1 LQKSEK
7 YISIYMNLSVSERR
21 RLMALQLKKLDESM
35 KGALADFMAD
45 WKDEEIIPSTLQKY
59 SLGFDELM
67 AHLDT
72 MENDPP
78 RLLVPGSVWFL
89 TDGDE
94 ILGAIEV
101 RHFLNS
107 GLLKYGGHIGYGVAP
122 KHRGHGYA
130 AQMVKMVMPQLKKLG
145 LEMVLLCC
153 VSDNVASARTIVNA
167 GGVLE
172 NEVEIIRNNQPKIGQ
187 RYWLEVK

>member
-1 LQKSEK
+1 
-7 YISIYMNLSVSERR
+7 
-21 RLMALQLKKLDESM
+21 MALQLKKLDIDM
-35 KGALADFMAD
+35 KGALDDFIAD

-59 SLGFDELM
+59 TGDIDEFL

-72 MENDPP
+72 LENDPP
-78 RLLVPGSVWFL
+78 RLMVPGTMFFL
-89 TDGDE
+89 VEGEE
-94 ILGAIEV
+94 ILGVCEI

-122 KHRGHGYA
+122 KHRGNGYA
-130 AQMVKMVMPQLKKLG
+130 AEMVKMAMPFMKQVGIDRCLIT
-145 LEMVLLCC
+145 C
-153 VSDNVASARTIVNA
+153 VQENIASAKTIENV

-187 RYWLEVK
+187 RYWIDVE

>member
-1 LQKSEK
+1 MPSIL
-7 YISIYMNLSVSERR
+7 ISFEGQEGGSDSDVGKGSGRSIHGLNLVE
-21 RLMALQLKKLDESM
+21 
-35 KGALADFMAD
+35 ALAACED
-45 WKDEEIIPSTLQKY
+45 K
-59 SLGFDELM
+59 
-67 AHLDT
+67 
-72 MENDPP
+72 
-78 RLLVPGSVWFL
+78 
-89 TDGDE
+89 
-94 ILGAIEV
+94 
-101 RHFLNS
+101 
-107 GLLKYGGHIGYGVAP
+107 LLKYGGHIGYGVAP

-153 VSDNVASARTIVNA
+153 VSDNVASAKTIVNV

>member
-1 LQKSEK
+1 
-7 YISIYMNLSVSERR
+7 
-21 RLMALQLKKLDESM
+21 MALQLKKLDIDM
-35 KGALADFMAD
+35 KGALDDFIAD

-59 SLGFDELM
+59 TGDIDEFL

-72 MENDPP
+72 LENDPP
-78 RLLVPGSVWFL
+78 RLMVPGTMFFL
-89 TDGDE
+89 VEGEE
-94 ILGAIEV
+94 ILGVCEI

-122 KHRGHGYA
+122 KHRGNGYA
-130 AQMVKMVMPQLKKLG
+130 AEMVKMAMPFMKQVGIDRCLIT
-145 LEMVLLCC
+145 C
-153 VSDNVASARTIVNA
+153 VQENIASAKTIENV

-187 RYWLEVK
+187 RYWIDVK

>member
-1 LQKSEK
+1 
-7 YISIYMNLSVSERR
+7 M
-21 RLMALQLKKLDESM
+21 
-35 KGALADFMAD
+35 
-45 WKDEEIIPSTLQKY
+45 
-59 SLGFDELM
+59 
-67 AHLDT
+67 
-72 MENDPP
+72 
-78 RLLVPGSVWFL
+78 
-89 TDGDE
+89 
-94 ILGAIEV
+94 GAIEV

-130 AQMVKMVMPQLKKLG
+130 AQMVKMVMPQLKNLG
-145 LEMVLLCC
+145 LETVLLCC
-153 VSDNVASARTIVNA
+153 VSDNVASAKTIVNV

>member
-1 LQKSEK
+1 
-7 YISIYMNLSVSERR
+7 
-21 RLMALQLKKLDESM
+21 MALQLKKLDESM

-67 AHLDT
+67 SHLDT

-107 GLLKYGGHIGYGVAP
+107 GLLKYGGHMGYGVAP
-122 KHRGHGYA
+122 KHRGNGYA
-130 AQMVKMVMPQLKKLG
+130 AEMVKMAMPFMKQVGIDRCLIT
-145 LEMVLLCC
+145 C
-153 VSDNVASARTIVNA
+153 VQENIASAKTIENV

-172 NEVEIIRNNQPKIGQ
+172 NEVEIIRNGLPKIGL
-187 RYWLEVK
+187 RYWVDVK

>member
-1 LQKSEK
+1 
-7 YISIYMNLSVSERR
+7 
-21 RLMALQLKKLDESM
+21 MALRLKKLDESM
-35 KGALADFMAD
+35 KGALADFIAD

-59 SLGFDELM
+59 SLGFEEFA
-67 AHLDT
+67 AHLHT
-72 MENDPP
+72 METDPP
-78 RLLVPGSVWFL
+78 RLLVPGTMMFL

-107 GLLKYGGHIGYGVAP
+107 GLLKYGGHIGYGVSP

-130 AQMVKMVMPQLKKLG
+130 AKMIEMSMPFFKELKLDK
-145 LEMVLLCC
+145 VLVCC
-153 VSDNVASARTIVNA
+153 VSENVASAKSILNA

-172 NEVEIIRNNQPKIGQ
+172 NEVEIIRNGLPKIGQ
-187 RYWLEVK
+187 RYWIDVK